1 MLARWEV
8 GASLLRG
15 EWAQGD
21 YDVGDLVRL
30 RPRPDDVATLG
41 AEQARLAA
49 IVRLANSV
57 TFAVALAL
65 LLVRMVPVSAAEYEF
80 RPWAQRDLVIVDE
93 TDDPRWHQATRH
105 AVEVWNRSGAD
116 LRLAWAAGEPGG
128 TCRGEGTHI
137 AVCPAD
143 EEALDGIFD
152 FQGRASQEPGGDHP
166 KSAFVEVCTD
176 CGLDEILRR
185 VVATHEIGHALGLPH
200 NSLLGSVMYPTG
212 GTDQPDEID
221 YADLRALYPVVRD

>member
-1 MLARWEV
+1 MPRWEV
-8 GASLLRG
+8 AASLVG
-15 EWAQGD
+15 GAWAPGD

-30 RPRPDDVATLG
+30 RPRPDDVVALG

-65 LLVRMVPVSAAEYEF
+65 LLVRMVPVSAAEFEF

-93 TDDPRWHQATRH
+93 TGDLGWHGATRH
-105 AVEVWNRSGAD
+105 AVDVWNRSGAD
-116 LRLAWAAGEPGG
+116 LRLTWVAGEPGG
-128 TCRGEGTHI
+128 ECRGQGTRI
-137 AVCPAD
+137 AVCPAN
-143 EEALDGIFD
+143 EQSLEGIFD

-176 CGLDEILRR
+176 CGLDDTLRR

-212 GTDQPDEID
+212 GTDQPDETD
-221 YADLRALYPVVRD
+221 YADLRALYPEVSD

>member
-1 MLARWEV
+1 MPRWEV
-8 GASLLRG
+8 GASLLGGDR
-15 EWAQGD
+15 AQGYNVD
-21 YDVGDLVRL
+21 DLVRL
-30 RPRPDDVATLG
+30 RPRADDVATLG
-41 AEQARLAA
+41 PEQARLAA

-93 TDDPRWHQATRH
+93 TDDPGWHQATRH

-116 LRLAWAAGEPGG
+116 LRLAWVAGEPGG
-128 TCRGEGTHI
+128 ECRGEGTRI
-137 AVCPAD
+137 AVCPAN
-143 EEALDGIFD
+143 EQSLEGILD
-152 FQGRASQEPGGDHP
+152 FQGRASQEPGGAHP

-176 CGLDEILRR
+176 CGLDDTLRR
-185 VVATHEIGHALGLPH
+185 VVATHELGHALGLPH

-212 GTDQPDEID
+212 GTYQPDETD
-221 YADLRALYPVVRD
+221 YADLRALYPEVRD